1 MKSASKAMYTIG
13 RVFNIIALI
22 GMIIVL
28 AVGIFFMVTGKT
40 VTGTDENGAEV
51 ELDGRAVGVIMTAVG
66 AVFSVIYLVLILLAG
81 HARKALNN
89 DKTENAPH
97 ILMIIIGIFGDI
109 FYLLGGI
116 FGLVAE
122 HEGENENN

>member
-22 GMIIVL
+22 GVIIVL
-28 AVGIFFMVTGKT
+28 AIGIFFAVTGKT

-51 ELDGRAVGVIMTAVG
+51 ELDGRVVGVTMVIVG
-66 AVFSVIYLVLILLAG
+66 AVFTVVYLVLILLAG

-116 FGLVAE
+116 FGLIAE
-122 HEGENENN
+122 HEGENENK